1 MFNNVTLVALSRLYG
16 WGSAS
21 KAGKA
26 AGKKW
31 QARLTEAFQFTSVC
45 VCLFFV
51 HFALMKLNTPI
62 GVEYINEYSFNFK
75 WTVFCGYDA
84 FAVSLHLY
92 RTTLQHHL
100 Q

>member
-1 MFNNVTLVALSRLYG
+1 MVGVRPAKPARPARQLVKSGRRDPLKLSSSPVY
-16 WGSAS
+16 
-21 KAGKA
+21 
-26 AGKKW
+26 
-31 QARLTEAFQFTSVC
+31 VC
-45 VCLFFV
+45 ACFLF
-51 HFALMKLNTPI
+51 HFALMKRNPPI
-62 GVEYINEYSFNFK
+62 GVEYINEYSFNYK